1 MPHAKRACARRL
13 GSGPV
18 SARKQNSNQQKC
30 RGQLLRLSARSGLSS
45 ILNWVSTNK
54 DYREIV
60 MTRNIGK
67 LDRIFRFLLALLL
80 LWLGLIGLQ
89 GLEGRTL
96 GIAVA
101 LISVIPFATSTT
113 ASCFVFRWLNKHSL
127 SKRECELYGD
137 PTK

>member
-1 MPHAKRACARRL
+1 MICQESKRTEIDTQATA
-13 GSGPV
+13 
-18 SARKQNSNQQKC
+18 A
-30 RGQLLRLSARSGLSS
+30 LSS
-45 ILNWVSTNK
+45 ILNWVSTKK

-89 GLEGRTL
+89 GLEGRAL

-101 LISVIPFATSTT
+101 LMSVIPFATSTT